1 MAKANLYG
9 QYNVRDYFDVL
20 DNGTCEQGIVVND
33 TKTDVLLGQIKGKI
47 IDDFEREEDL
57 YVYIEENL

>member
-9 QYNVRDYFDVL
+9 QYNVRDYFDDL
-20 DNGTCEQGIVVND
+20 GNGTCEQGIIVND
-33 TKTDVLLGQIKGKI
+33 TKTDVLLGQIKGKTL
-47 IDDFEREEDL
+47 DDFGSKEDL

>member
-33 TKTDVLLGQIKGKI
+33 TKTGVLLGQIKGKT

>member
-9 QYNVRDYFDVL
+9 QYNARDYFDDL
-20 DNGTCEQGIVVND
+20 GNGTCEQGIIVND
-33 TKTDVLLGQIKGKI
+33 TKTGVQIGHIKGKTL
-47 IDDFEREEDL
+47 DDFGRKEDL